1 MIIPLQNEADRG
13 WTRRGLLRSL
23 WVVAMGGLGL
33 LSLACG
39 EKGIASLAH
48 HPVKGKVILPDGKPL
63 TTGRVVFVSTST
75 PSEFSGDIGADGS
88 FSMKT
93 PAGEGLPEGK
103 YLVRLD
109 ADVPTTGQATKGKPA
124 SRKTAVNLPFP
135 AKYADETTS
144 ELTATV
150 KAGDN
155 QLEPFKLTAGPS
167 GAQGKGSRVLDQRD

>member
-1 MIIPLQNEADRG
+1 MC
-13 WTRRGLLRSL
+13 GLALS
-23 WVVAMGGLGL
+23 
-33 LSLACG
+33 SLACG
-39 EKGIASLAH
+39 DKGIAALPH

-63 TTGRVVFVSTST
+63 TTGRVVFVSTT
-75 PSEFSGDIGADGS
+75 NATEFSGDLGADGS

-109 ADVPTTGQATKGKPA
+109 TEAPTTGQVSKGKPA
-124 SRKTAVNLPFP
+124 SRKGVSLPFP

-144 ELTATV
+144 DLTATV

-155 QLEPFKLTAGPS
+155 QLEPFKLTSGPS
-167 GAQGKGSRVLDQRD
+167 SAKGKESRGLDQRD